1 MKPVALTTLAAVCAS
16 VFAGAPASAQATLDR
31 AETSGFDLEEILGA
45 RETVPMSGLITFAF
59 GALIFALLAS
69 LLRRLRNRLGP
80 RGILPTTLAVAHLL
94 AKLVALSLAVL
105 FFLSLL
111 PTRAGLM
118 FLLALAGLA
127 VAVGWSIRDV
137 IPDFLAGL
145 ILTFERRVRR
155 GMWISSATFSGQ
167 VEQVGLRASI
177 LRDERGSELLVPNR
191 ELLRAPLAS
200 DPHREREKDVTLRID
215 ATWDAELVR
224 MSISDAVLSS
234 PWAAPGQRPLVF
246 RDPDEPWL
254 WRVRA
259 RLLEPRFGVQF
270 EGELLERTEAIL
282 KRAATDR
289 PALSSANA
297 ASLPPT
303 QKLP

>member
-1 MKPVALTTLAAVCAS
+1 MQLFKTFASARGMLVSALLNMFLITS
-16 VFAGAPASAQATLDR
+16 GASAQATLER
-31 AETSGFDLEEILGA
+31 ASTSNFDLENLLRAQEEVSLS
-45 RETVPMSGLITFAF
+45 ELITLVF
-59 GALIFALLAS
+59 GALLFAAFAA

-80 RGILPTTLAVAHLL
+80 RGVLPTTLAVAHLL
-94 AKLVALSLAVL
+94 AKLVALSLTVL
-105 FFLSLL
+105 FLLSLL

-137 IPDFLAGL
+137 IPDFIAGL

-167 VEQVGLRASI
+167 VEHVGLRASL

-191 ELLRAPLAS
+191 EVLRAPLAS
-200 DPHREREKDVTLRID
+200 DPHREREKDVTLRIES
-215 ATWDAELVR
+215 TWDAELVR

-282 KRAATDR
+282 KHAQKSPEVA
-289 PALSSANA
+289 PSISPPQSS
-297 ASLPPT
+297 
-303 QKLP
+303 